1 MARLAKLE
9 EQRVALFQFFD
20 KLANDWDRWAASY
33 RYVITFFGG
42 TFDEDIARTQFEEL
56 SEGGDKLE
64 GFHQIL
70 DDLVQAASVSH
81 DYRQPQLVGLLNNLS
96 IKLRSADDDIP
107 GGRRS
112 YYTSSSMVYH
122 GVYMNT
128 PGLGMEERIDHLR
141 KVWKQQGSRQFYKL
155 DTYIFDCD
163 GVIWNVT
170 DVEQEKNPDELQKAV
185 VAQVNKLWSQK
196 HKRVLFLTNNSHY
209 DRMGYV
215 KKLMGNGIQWGD
227 LNDENVRHRA
237 EQSIVTAGF
246 TTAKYLKQQNIKR
259 PFVLV
264 STPGLLEELEAVGIT
279 DYISTCDKNG
289 KAKTEY
295 LEQLDKQN
303 VENLMD
309 KHQDVDAVVVGWDF
323 NLTALKI
330 GVAANYLKSSMEEHT
345 DKAMPLITCSADS
358 SGVLGTRKNGKKI
371 RAVGNGAMGHAIAN
385 CFDPNLEQIFC
396 GKPSKTLLKLLQDSE
411 EEGGYGVDFKTS
423 VMIGDTIE
431 TDIEFANRGDM
442 KSLFVLSGVNSLDDM
457 VQESEPVRQATWIL
471 PSFADI

>member
-70 DDLVQAASVSH
+70 DDLLQAASVLH
-81 DYRQPQLVGLLNNLS
+81 DYRQPPLVGLLNNLS
-96 IKLRSADDDIP
+96 IRMTSADHDIP
-107 GGRRS
+107 GGRGS
-112 YYTSSSMVYH
+112 YTSSYLYCK
-122 GVYMNT
+122 GANMNQ
-128 PGLGMEERIDHLR
+128 PFLAMEERMENLR
-141 KVWKQQGSRQFYKL
+141 KIWKQQSSKFYKL

-170 DVEQEKNPDELQKAV
+170 DFEREKNPEELQQV
-185 VAQVNKLWSQK
+185 IVAQVNKLLSQK
-196 HKRVLFLTNNSHY
+196 NKRVLFLTNNSHY

-215 KKLMGNGIQWGD
+215 KKLLSNGIQWGD
-227 LNDENVRHRA
+227 LNDEEVRSRA
-237 EQSIVTAGF
+237 ERSIVTAGF

-264 STPGLLEELEAVGIT
+264 STPGLLQELEAVGIT
-279 DYISTCDKNG
+279 DYISTCDKSGNS
-289 KAKTEY
+289 KTEY

-303 VENLMD
+303 IENLMD
-309 KHQDVDAVVVGWDF
+309 KHQEVDAVVVGWDF

-330 GVAANYLKSSMEEHT
+330 GVAANYLKSSMEENA
-345 DKAMPLITCSADS
+345 DKAMSLITCSADS

-411 EEGGYGVDFKTS
+411 EDGGYGVDFKTS

-457 VQESEPVRQATWIL
+457 VQESEPLRQATWIL